1 MPTQLRRTPLNDS
14 HRALGARLVE
24 YAGWEMP
31 VQYSGVTDEHRATR
45 TAIGLFDVSHMGEL
59 HFQGP
64 GAAAC
69 LNALVT
75 NDLSK
80 LAPGRALYTVACNAA
95 GTILDDLIVYRVEP
109 DEFLVV
115 CNAANLDKMDAHF
128 QAQTQATSTE
138 PGSTSYSNRSDST
151 ALLAVQGPRAAELM
165 QRFDAAALH
174 ALPRFGVIR
183 SSVAGVDVLAART
196 GYTGEDGYELFCQA
210 EYAAGLWQSLLEE
223 GSKLGLKPVGL
234 AARDTLR
241 LEARLALYGNEI
253 DETTTPL
260 EAGLGW
266 VVKFDKPSFLGRE
279 ALLQQREQGLAR
291 KLVGF
296 EMVGRGIAR
305 HGHPI
310 ASTAGGELK
319 NVGHVTSGAPG
330 LSVGKNIG
338 LGYVPVEL
346 SELGTRLDI
355 VIRDKPLE
363 ARVCA
368 TPFYKRS

>member
-1 MPTQLRRTPLNDS
+1 MSTQLRRTPLYES

-31 VQYSGVTDEHRATR
+31 VQYSGVTDEHHATR
-45 TAIGLFDVSHMGEL
+45 KSLGLFDVSHMGEL
-59 HFQGP
+59 YLEGP
-64 GAAAC
+64 DAAAC
-69 LNALVT
+69 LNELIT
-75 NDLSK
+75 NDIAK
-80 LAPGRALYTVACNAA
+80 LAPGRALYTVACNEA
-95 GTILDDLIVYRVEP
+95 GTILDDLIVYRVES
-109 DEFLVV
+109 EQFLVV
-115 CNAANLDKMDAHF
+115 CNAANLAKMDAHF
-128 QAQTQATSTE
+128 SEHTPRRGQVA
-138 PGSTSYSNRSDST
+138 YSNRSAST
-151 ALLAVQGPRAAELM
+151 ALIAVQGPRAAELV
-165 QRFDAAALH
+165 QVLGAVELS
-174 ALPRFGVIR
+174 ALPRFGVVR
-183 SSVAGVDVLAART
+183 GTLAGVEVLAART
-196 GYTGEDGYELFCQA
+196 GYTGEDGYELFCEA
-210 EYAAGLWQSLLEE
+210 DEAVSLWQSLLDM
-223 GSKLGLKPVGL
+223 GAKLGIKPVGL

-241 LEARLALYGNEI
+241 LEARLPLYGNEI

-266 VVKFDKPSFLGRE
+266 VVKLDKPSFFGRE
-279 ALLQQREQGLAR
+279 ALRKQRERGLTR

-305 HGHPI
+305 HGHAI
-310 ASTAGGELK
+310 AGPLG

-346 SELGTRLDI
+346 AELGTRLEI
-355 VIRDKPLE
+355 VIRDKPVE

>member
-1 MPTQLRRTPLNDS
+1 MSTQLRRTPLYDS

-31 VQYSGVTDEHRATR
+31 VQYSGVTEEHHATR
-45 TAIGLFDVSHMGEL
+45 NALGLFDVSHMGEL
-59 HFQGP
+59 YLEGP

-69 LNALVT
+69 LNELIS
-75 NDLSK
+75 NDIGK

-109 DEFLVV
+109 EQFLVV
-115 CNAANLDKMDAHF
+115 CNAANLDKMHAHF
-128 QAQTQATSTE
+128 SEHTPRGHGHGQTE
-138 PGSTSYSNRSDST
+138 YSNRSDTT
-151 ALLAVQGPRAAELM
+151 ALLALQGPRAAELV
-165 QRFDAAALH
+165 QILGAVELS
-174 ALPRFGVIR
+174 ALPRFGVVR
-183 SSVAGVDVLAART
+183 GTLAGVEILAART
-196 GYTGEDGYELFCQA
+196 GYTGEDGYELFCA
-210 EYAAGLWQSLLEE
+210 SDRAASLWQSLMD
-223 GSKLGLKPVGL
+223 GGAKLGIKPIGL

-260 EAGLGW
+260 EAGLSW
-266 VVKFDKPSFLGRE
+266 VVKFAKPSFLGRE
-279 ALLQQREQGLAR
+279 ALLQQRDRGLTR

-305 HGHPI
+305 HGHAI
-310 ASTAGGELK
+310 ASAHAGELAT
-319 NVGHVTSGAPG
+319 VGHVTSGAPG

-346 SELGTRLDI
+346 AELGTRLEI
-355 VIRDKPLE
+355 LIRDKPIE
-363 ARVCA
+363 ARVCP

>member
-1 MPTQLRRTPLNDS
+1 VSTQLRRTPLYES
-14 HRALGARLVE
+14 HRALNARLVE

-31 VQYSGVTDEHRATR
+31 VQYSGVTEEHHATR
-45 TAIGLFDVSHMGEL
+45 NALGLFDVSHMGEL
-59 HFQGP
+59 YLEGP

-69 LNALVT
+69 LNELIT
-75 NDLSK
+75 NDIAK
-80 LAPGRALYTVACNAA
+80 LAPGRALYTVACNEA

-109 DEFLVV
+109 TQFLVV
-115 CNAANLDKMDAHF
+115 CNAANLEKMHAHF
-128 QAQTQATSTE
+128 SERTRGQA
-138 PGSTSYSNRSDST
+138 GYSNRSDST
-151 ALLAVQGPRAAELM
+151 ALLALQGPRAVELV
-165 QRFDAAALH
+165 QVLGAVELS
-174 ALPRFGVIR
+174 ALPRFGVVR
-183 SSVAGVDVLAART
+183 GTLAGVEVLAART
-196 GYTGEDGYELFCQA
+196 GYTGEDGYELFC
-210 EYAAGLWQSLLEE
+210 AADRAVSLWQSLLDA
-223 GSKLGLKPVGL
+223 GGALGIKPIGL

-279 ALLQQREQGLAR
+279 ALRQQRERGLSR

-305 HGHPI
+305 HGHAI
-310 ASTAGGELK
+310 ASAHAGELGT
-319 NVGHVTSGAPG
+319 VGYVTSGAPG
-330 LSVGKNIG
+330 LTVGKNIG

-346 SELGTRLDI
+346 AELGTRLEI
-355 VIRDKPLE
+355 MIREKPIE
-363 ARVCA
+363 ARVCP